1 MDKLKQLKKENG
13 MNELENMYWKGF
25 YWTRMINFPE
35 ISLIDGCG
43 PVGEQQIEW
52 VGGAGFGVIKCF
64 KTYGTKLIED
74 QYHRKDAS
82 YTQHEPNLV
91 SEEWGRLLDLIF
103 KNWNVD
109 EISIEVL
116 QANWVEKII

>member
-1 MDKLKQLKKENG
+1 
-13 MNELENMYWKGF
+13 
-25 YWTRMINFPE
+25 MINFPE

-103 KNWNVD
+103 KT
-109 EISIEVL
+109 EMLTKSPLKCCKLIE
-116 QANWVEKII
+116 WRR